1 MRLPTRLHLD
11 GRSDNPIRSGVM
23 NSSSDLK
30 LSEDWPPKELENF
43 EKTFSSFCKSFGYEE
58 LQVAT
63 SNFSAG
69 LFSLFVT
76 YLFCLSKT

>member
-1 MRLPTRLHLD
+1 
-11 GRSDNPIRSGVM
+11 M

-63 SNFSAG
+63 SKFSAG